1 MANKVGLQKLQ
12 CLCSKDT
19 WLTSNH
25 LPQEYTLNRLDHL
38 MWSNVEL
45 LTSLDKLSTYSVD
58 KVVESSFIQSIF
70 ESIDQKD
77 FL

>member
-1 MANKVGLQKLQ
+1 
-12 CLCSKDT
+12 
-19 WLTSNH
+19 
-25 LPQEYTLNRLDHL
+25 